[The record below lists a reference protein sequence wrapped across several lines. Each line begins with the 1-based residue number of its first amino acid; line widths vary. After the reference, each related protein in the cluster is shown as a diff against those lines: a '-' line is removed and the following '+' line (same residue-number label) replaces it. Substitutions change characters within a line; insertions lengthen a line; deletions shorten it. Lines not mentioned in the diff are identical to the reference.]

1 MESPARCIHGF
12 FKVYRG
18 GKVEYPFVQARLYID
33 EELRGTIDF
42 LVDTGAGASLLAF
55 KDLLAL
61 GLPPM
66 LRGRP
71 KRNVVGVG
79 GSVPTVLLKK
89 PVRLELMDKPARGE
103 AGPPITIELDGIDCE
118 DPDAIRR
125 QMRSRSGRIQD
136 MVMTKP
142 SLLGW
147 DVLSRL
153 EVHISYVGEKKVLL
167 CRPTATKL

>member
-1 MESPARCIHGF
+1 MESPAARCIHGF
-12 FKVYRG
+12 FKAYRS

-71 KRNVVGVG
+71 RRNVVGIG
-79 GSVPTVLLKK
+79 GEVLF
-89 PVRLELMDKPARGE
+89 
-103 AGPPITIELDGIDCE
+103 PP
-118 DPDAIRR
+118 
-125 QMRSRSGRIQD
+125 SS
-136 MVMTKP
+136 
-142 SLLGW
+142 
-147 DVLSRL
+147 
-153 EVHISYVGEKKVLL
+153 
-167 CRPTATKL
+167 